1 MSEVSSFL
9 WLNNIPLHL
18 YTMLCLSLI
27 PFFFFTVCWK
37 DINYE
42 MSIGLQVALKE
53 QRGHRSY
60 LPSSCLCPFTHL
72 SQPGQRSGPHQQGF
86 GSAAVSSP
94 SLSVGFNSSFINP
107 ATQPSIKLW
116 LIQGH
121 TTLSQGLQTLSS
133 AIRLHQGLGQKGE
146 RRSQRTAFRLLG
158 LEEPVGDPLPVSET
172 LAPDHAMFLLHPAI
186 LLSGFSS
193 SLTGCSRSSPSP
205 PAPPQLSHLSFI
217 KNEAQ
222 ETQKIYGECK
232 LQFQVFYTKVN

>member
-1 MSEVSSFL
+1 MRSEYWASGCLEGVEGTQTVSPEFMSLPFYSSI
-9 WLNNIPLHL
+9 W
-18 YTMLCLSLI
+18 
-27 PFFFFTVCWK
+27 
-37 DINYE
+37 
-42 MSIGLQVALKE
+42 
-53 QRGHRSY
+53 
-60 LPSSCLCPFTHL
+60 
-72 SQPGQRSGPHQQGF
+72 QPGQRSGPQREGF

-133 AIRLHQGLGQKGE
+133 GIRLHQGLGQKGE
-146 RRSQRTAFRLLG
+146 RRSQRAAFRLWG
-158 LEEPVGDPLPVSET
+158 LKEPVEDPLPVSET
-172 LAPDHAMFLLHPAI
+172 LTPDHATFLLHPAI

-193 SLTGCSRSSPSP
+193 SLTWCSWSTPSP

-222 ETQKIYGECK
+222 EM
-232 LQFQVFYTKVN
+232 